1 MKKFIYTEINPQ
13 PSDLNVDGVVLLDDN
28 VTFSDIK
35 GTRVLVF
42 DNTKKAKLALERVK
56 ETYEI
61 NHGFLAALDGH
72 AEELSI
78 DTLVKFYLANGM

>member
-1 MKKFIYTEINPQ
+1 MSKKSQRNSGITTAKTFDIKKI
-13 PSDLNVDGVVLLDDN
+13 
-28 VTFSDIK
+28 TFSDIK

-42 DNTKKAKLALERVK
+42 DNTKNAKLALERVK